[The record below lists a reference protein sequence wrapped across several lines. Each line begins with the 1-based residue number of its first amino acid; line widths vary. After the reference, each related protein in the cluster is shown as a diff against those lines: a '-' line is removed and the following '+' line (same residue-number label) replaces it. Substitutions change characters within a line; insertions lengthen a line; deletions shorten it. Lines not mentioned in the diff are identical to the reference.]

1 MDLLGSIL
9 GSMEK
14 PPSIGDE
21 KAKKRAKEQ
30 SALLEKKQEEDKTRL
45 ENFRVKMQKRIH
57 SFITDGT
64 QQKYK
69 IEPMDK
75 VYRAIVHEVADV
87 AGLTSFSFGQE
98 EDDRYVML
106 WKKEFAPSDEELLAY
121 RRGEVWDPEKAK
133 ELAAKQKEIDS
144 ETESKYL
151 KRKLS
156 EVGPSHN
163 YKEKYKHLIGEDAAK
178 DAAKQTMANKSYG
191 FVPSE
196 NKRDARTIEQVLADS
211 RAKKQKKS
219 DDAAVPTDA
228 QNSPDSLNQKTSENV

>member
-30 SALLEKKQEEDKTRL
+30 NAMLQKKQEEDKARL
-45 ENFRVKMQKRIH
+45 ENFRVKMQKQIH
-57 SFITDGT
+57 TFITDGA
-64 QQKYK
+64 QQKHK
-69 IEPMDK
+69 LEPMDK

-98 EDDRYVML
+98 EEDRYVML
-106 WKKEFAPSDEELLAY
+106 WKKEFAPSDDELLAY
-121 RRGEVWDPEKAK
+121 RRGEEWNPEKAK
-133 ELAAKQKEIDS
+133 ELAKQKEFDS
-144 ETESKYL
+144 QTESNPL
-151 KRKLS
+151 KRKAS
-156 EVGPSHN
+156 EAAPTFD
-163 YKEKYKHLIGEDAAK
+163 YKEKYKHLIGEEAAK
-178 DAAKQTMANKSYG
+178 DAAKQTTANKSYG

-196 NKRDARTIEQVLADS
+196 NKRDSRTIEQVLADS

-219 DDAAVPTDA
+219 DDGSAGPTDIHD
-228 QNSPDSLNQKTSENV
+228 SPPSLNLASENV